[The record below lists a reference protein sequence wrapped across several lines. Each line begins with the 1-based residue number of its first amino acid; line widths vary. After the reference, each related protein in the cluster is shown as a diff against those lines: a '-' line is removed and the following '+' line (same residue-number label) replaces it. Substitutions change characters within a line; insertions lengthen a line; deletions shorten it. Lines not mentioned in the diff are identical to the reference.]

1 MITNEEI
8 IATIEKQG
16 FCCVPA
22 VISVE
27 KADEAC
33 DALNELLA
41 MEITEDVRAAR
52 TQRVGKIIVK
62 NNIFLELMCHPLV
75 INLWKEYLG
84 DDLICGTFSANTV
97 YPGRNDVGWHADYP
111 YWSIKPPWPPGRLAV
126 QTLWM
131 LNDFTEENGATA
143 TVPGSHLKG
152 HLPDGKT
159 NEKREDEKILTG
171 TRGSVVF
178 AHGAWWHTARPN
190 LSNHS
195 RSCLLGM
202 YMKPCLIPQEDM
214 LGQLNEIDSPSE
226 LTKQLLGNNQHV
238 PKNVGV

>member
-1 MITNEEI
+1 MTNDDI
-8 IATIEKQG
+8 IKQIDERG
-16 FCCVPA
+16 FCCVPN

-33 DALNELLA
+33 NVLDELLA
-41 MEITEDVRAAR
+41 NEITEDIRAAQ

-62 NNIFLELMCHPLV
+62 HKIFLELMCHPFV
-75 INLWKEYLG
+75 VNLWGKYLG

-97 YPGRNDVGWHADYP
+97 YPGKKDIGWHADYP
-111 YWSIKPPWPPGRLAV
+111 YWSIKPPWPPGRFAV

-131 LNDFTEENGATA
+131 LSDFTKENGATA
-143 TVPGSHLKG
+143 SVPGSHLKG
-152 HLPDGKT
+152 HPPDGNT
-159 NEKREDEKILTG
+159 GEEREDEEILTG
-171 TRGSVVF
+171 KRGSVVF

-202 YMKPCLIPQEDM
+202 YMKPCFIPQEDM
-214 LGQLNEIDSPSE
+214 LGQLNELKSPSE
-226 LTKQLLGNNQHV
+226 ITQQLLGNNQHK
-238 PKNVGV
+238 PRNVGD